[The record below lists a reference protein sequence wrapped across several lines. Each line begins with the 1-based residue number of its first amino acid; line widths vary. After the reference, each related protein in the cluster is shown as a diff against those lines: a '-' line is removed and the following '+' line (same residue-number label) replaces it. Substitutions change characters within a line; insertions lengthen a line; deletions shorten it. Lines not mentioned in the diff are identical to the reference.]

1 MKDFL
6 KKGLVFL
13 VILAVF
19 TTYLF
24 LVSERI
30 ERLEHEDESEIVNVS
45 ILYGDWNR
53 FYGILKADVWNVR
66 VIIWKRLF

>member
-45 ILYGDWNR
+45 ILYGD
-53 FYGILKADVWNVR
+53 
-66 VIIWKRLF
+66 